1 MRKLFVTLF
10 QQIRNSFLKTPRMTT
25 VLTKAQNLGCVVLLD
40 DEEPIRNA
48 FQGLF
53 QDLEISLELKT
64 CKNYSEYND
73 LMADET
79 LKERVKCLIMDL
91 SNESEEFASKEYQAH
106 QLIKREY
113 DENRIPIFIHSGNL
127 EYYNEFKDEGTV
139 FRVEKS
145 GRSGETICETIKLM
159 HNSSFLEVFCKNGYL
174 ESTIMAEIHAAFIS
188 QFRADEIEKIIKSIQ
203 DVNSQNLQG
212 RVKEVFQRIAVRA
225 LYQNLMSTRS
235 AENDTLKIV
244 KLNAIEHFY
253 RRTSSY
259 PVWTGDIFKASRTDE
274 YCIVLTP
281 RCDLENTNAQSLL
294 LSEIVLLNDDKKGD
308 FIKKGKDEGKGELD
322 KHLIDNVLGVSKRFI
337 PKVPQFL
344 GGFVEF
350 KNIFTMSQEA
360 FLSEYERVISLSDEY
375 TNDIVRKFSAYISRG
390 GISVTEYDEARYY
403 FKNF

>member
-1 MRKLFVTLF
+1 M
-10 QQIRNSFLKTPRMTT
+10 KT
-25 VLTKAQNLGCVVLLD
+25 VQTKEQTLGCVVLLD
-40 DEEPIRNA
+40 DEEPIRKA

-53 QDLEISLELKT
+53 QDLEIGLELMT

-73 LMADET
+73 LMENET

-91 SNESEEFASKEYQAH
+91 SNESEEFVSKAYQAH

-145 GRSGETICETIKLM
+145 GQSGETICETIKLM
-159 HNSSFLEVFCKNGYL
+159 QDSSFLEVFCKNGYL
-174 ESTIMAEIHAAFIS
+174 ESTIMTEIHAAFVS

-203 DVNSQNLQG
+203 DVNSQNIQA

-259 PVWTGDIFKASRTDE
+259 PIWTGDIFKESRTDE

-281 RCDLENTNAQSLL
+281 RCDLENSNTQSLL

-308 FIKKGKDEGKGELD
+308 FIKKGKGDGRGELD

-337 PKVPQFL
+337 PKAPQFL

-350 KNIFTMSQEA
+350 KKIFTMSQET
-360 FLSEYERVISLSDEY
+360 FLSKYERVISLSDEY

-403 FKNF
+403 FKYF

>member
-1 MRKLFVTLF
+1 
-10 QQIRNSFLKTPRMTT
+10 MTT
-25 VLTKAQNLGCVVLLD
+25 VQTEAQNLGCVVLLD

-79 LKERVKCLIMDL
+79 LKKRVKCLIMDL
-91 SNESEEFASKEYQAH
+91 SNESKEVISKEYQAH
-106 QLIKREY
+106 LLIKKEY

-127 EYYNEFKDEGTV
+127 EYYDKFQDEGTV
-139 FRVEKS
+139 FRVAKS
-145 GRSGETICETIKLM
+145 GESGEAICNSIKLM
-159 HNSSFLEVFCKNGYL
+159 QESSFLEVFCRDGYL
-174 ESTIMAEIHAAFIS
+174 ESRIMAEIHAAFVS
-188 QFRADEIEKIIKSIQ
+188 QFRSDEIERIIKSIK
-203 DVNSQNLQG
+203 DVNSQNLQD
-212 RVKEVFQRIAVRA
+212 RVKEVFRRIAIRA
-225 LYQNLMSTRS
+225 LYQNLTSTRNE
-235 AENDTLKIV
+235 ENDTLKVV

-259 PVWTGDIFKASRTDE
+259 PVWTGDIFKRKDVSE

-281 RCDLENTNAQSLL
+281 RCDLENSNTQSLL
-294 LSEIVLLNDDKKGD
+294 LAEIVLVDAKKKEELA
-308 FIKKGKDEGKGELD
+308 KKGKEEGKSELD

-337 PKVPQFL
+337 PGVPQFT

-350 KNIFTMSQEA
+350 KNIFTMTQDA
-360 FLSEYERVISLSDEY
+360 FLGAYERVISLSDEY
-375 TNDIVRKFSAYISRG
+375 ANDIVRKFSAYISRG

-403 FKNF
+403 FKNS